1 MLDIF
6 ALVVIFVIVALV
18 IWLVITIASIP
29 GNLAIKNN
37 HSQVQAIT
45 TLAWLGVLTF
55 GILWIVALIWAQIKE
70 QSTTKKLE
78 IRISDLENALRVK
91 ESQK

>member
-6 ALVVIFVIVALV
+6 ALVVILVIVALV

-29 GNLAIKNN
+29 GNLAKQNN
-37 HSQVQAIT
+37 HPQVQAIT
-45 TLAWLGVLTF
+45 TLSWLGVLTF
-55 GILWIVALIWAQIKE
+55 GILWIVALVWAQIKD
-70 QSTTKKLE
+70 QSTTQKLE
-78 IRISDLENALRVK
+78 LRISELEEALKVQ

>member
-6 ALVVIFVIVALV
+6 SLIVIFVIVALA
-18 IWLVITIASIP
+18 IWLIITIARIP
-29 GNLAIKNN
+29 GDLAKKNN
-37 HSQVQAIT
+37 HRQVQAIT

-55 GILWIVALIWAQIKE
+55 GILWIVALVWAQIKSQPTNNDLAQRVSE
-70 QSTTKKLE
+70 LE
-78 IRISDLENALRVK
+78 ATLHMK

>member
-6 ALVVIFVIVALV
+6 ALVVILVIVALV

-29 GNLAIKNN
+29 GNLAKKNN
-37 HSQVQAIT
+37 HPQVQAIT

-55 GILWIVALIWAQIKE
+55 GILWIVALVWAQIKD
-70 QSTTKKLE
+70 QSTTQKLE
-78 IRISDLENALRVK
+78 LRISELEEALKVQ

>member
-29 GNLAIKNN
+29 GNLAKQNK
-37 HSQVQAIT
+37 HRQVQAIT
-45 TLAWLGVLTF
+45 TLAWLGVFTF
-55 GILWIVALIWAQIKE
+55 GILWIVALVWAQIKE
-70 QSTTKKLE
+70 QPTNNKLE
-78 IRISDLENALRVK
+78 MRICELEDALRFK

>member
-37 HSQVQAIT
+37 HSQVQVIT

-55 GILWIVALIWAQIKE
+55 GILWIVALVWAQIKE

>member
-6 ALVVIFVIVALV
+6 ALIVIFIIVALA
-18 IWLVITIASIP
+18 IWLIITIARIP
-29 GNLAIKNN
+29 GDLAKKNN
-37 HSQVQAIT
+37 HMQVDAIT

-55 GILWIVALIWAQIKE
+55 GILWAVALVWAQMK
-70 QSTTKKLE
+70 SRPTS
-78 IRISDLENALRVK
+78 SDLALRVSKLEAALQIK

>member
-6 ALVVIFVIVALV
+6 ALVVIFVIVALA

-29 GNLAIKNN
+29 GNLATKNN

-45 TLAWLGVLTF
+45 TLSWLGVLTF
-55 GILWIVALIWAQIKE
+55 GILWVVALVWAQIKE
-70 QSTTKKLE
+70 QSINQKLE
-78 IRISDLENALRVK
+78 IRISELEDALKVK
-91 ESQK
+91 ELQK

>member
-45 TLAWLGVLTF
+45 ALAWLGVLTF

>member
-6 ALVVIFVIVALV
+6 ALIVIFVIVALV

-29 GNLAIKNN
+29 GNLATKNK

-55 GILWIVALIWAQIKE
+55 GILWVVALVWAQIRD
-70 QSTTKKLE
+70 QSSKQKLE
-78 IRISDLENALRVK
+78 FRIRELEEALKVQ

>member
-6 ALVVIFVIVALV
+6 ALIVIFVIVALV

-29 GNLAIKNN
+29 GGLAIKNN
-37 HSQVQAIT
+37 HAQVQAIT

-55 GILWIVALIWAQIKE
+55 GILWIVALVWAQIKE

>member
-6 ALVVIFVIVALV
+6 ALFVIFVIVALV

-29 GNLAIKNN
+29 GNLAKKNN

-55 GILWIVALIWAQIKE
+55 GILWIVALVWAQIKE
-70 QSTTKKLE
+70 QSTNQQLE
-78 IRISDLENALRVK
+78 IRISELEEALKVQ
-91 ESQK
+91 ELQK